1 MITTLRRAPAW
12 IRHTVLALALLGAT
26 PAFAGLPVLDYS
38 NLIQAL
44 VRYETQL
51 RQYSEALSQTALG
64 GEQLQQQIALYKQA
78 LSSYNEVLRQM
89 EGLKNALDPQDYNR
103 LFANFKD
110 VLNTSPSAPG
120 YAKARDEVG
129 LYYSRGQS
137 MDEVASSID
146 QLPVSSQSRDA
157 LLEQSNQL
165 QRASDLATSQRATY
179 DGMSR
184 IADDRVDR
192 LNKVEEDRA
201 SLGPEDHLKTLQVMA
216 EQNSLML
223 DTMQQQVQQNN
234 AQLLYSNQ
242 LENRI
247 AAQRNEDQAAKIN
260 EMRMRLSEDISIR
273 NRAH

>member
-1 MITTLRRAPAW
+1 M
-12 IRHTVLALALLGAT
+12 
-26 PAFAGLPVLDYS
+26 PAFAGIPVLDYS

-146 QLPVSSQSRDA
+146 QLPASSQSRDA

-201 SLGPEDHLKTLQVMA
+201 SLGPEDNLKTLQVMA

-260 EMRMRLSEDISIR
+260 EMRVRLSEEISIQ